1 MKVNDAVIIRKFSL
15 KELSRIMEIESA
27 SFASDAFSEN
37 IFLNLYRKCSNL
49 FIIAEI
55 SEIIAGY
62 MITCST
68 YRKWRVI
75 SIAIDPI
82 YRRKGV
88 GSGLVNTTFNQ
99 LKTSSIKSLELE
111 VRITNSEGICF
122 WKSLGFLPLKIIP
135 NYYLNG
141 TDALIMRKLL

>member
-1 MKVNDAVIIRKFSL
+1 
-15 KELSRIMEIESA
+15 
-27 SFASDAFSEN
+27 
-37 IFLNLYRKCSNL
+37 
-49 FIIAEI
+49 
-55 SEIIAGY
+55 

-82 YRRKGV
+82 YRCKGI
-88 GSGLVNTTFNQ
+88 GSGLANTTFNQ

-122 WKSLGFLPLKIIP
+122 GK
-135 NYYLNG
+135 
-141 TDALIMRKLL
+141 A